1 MRRWLAAL
9 GDRVNP
15 ILVKEVRQAVRGR
28 LFRVGYALTL
38 TAALTISLIVLMSA
52 EDRSGAAA
60 YGLSIPTRDDE
71 RLGPTLAISIFGCL
85 LAATF
90 AFVPFSAFMSM
101 GGEWEENTYDLLVL
115 SNLTPR
121 RIVYGKLASALVQ
134 SLVCFSAFVPF
145 FVFAFLL
152 RGVNLSALL
161 LLLGGVLVLSPCVS
175 LVALGLSS
183 VGGNRFQRVV
193 LMVALMLG
201 LVVATMAGT
210 SLSAIV
216 LNGAF
221 FFRTTWATVVLRVGL
236 VASVGVAVGAYYGEV
251 ACARLS
257 HPEENGSTGV
267 RIAVLVALAG
277 GLAWTAYA
285 LSASGEP
292 GVLSAFAT
300 VALFGILWPCAG
312 FACEAERLGRRVSM
326 HVPKNPLLA
335 LLAAPFLPGGG
346 RGMLFW
352 ILVNGLLAGAIALL
366 YGFFATDPWTSATF
380 DKWWHSGL
388 GAIGV
393 TSMFCTTWLGIPS
406 RLFAKLSASPHVRR
420 VARFSVLLFILL
432 SILLPS
438 LFLFVFGDQR
448 GHAFE
453 HPFNPFWLVPKAW
466 MGNSDS
472 AVEIWLFVPLALLL
486 VLVLNMRRIVAG
498 VREVLAAS
506 QARRLL
512 ERAPAAAAAP
522 APAALATDVPP
533 PA

>member
-1 MRRWLAAL
+1 MSRWLATL
-9 GDRVNP
+9 GDRINP

-28 LFRVGYALTL
+28 LFRTGYALTL
-38 TAALTISLIVLMSA
+38 AAALTISLVILMSA
-52 EDRSGAAA
+52 DGGTRAAVYA
-60 YGLSIPTRDDE
+60 ASVPTRADE
-71 RLGPTLAISIFGCL
+71 RIGPALASSIFGCL
-85 LAATF
+85 MAACF

-175 LVALGLSS
+175 LVALGISS
-183 VGGNRFQRVV
+183 VGGNRFQRIM
-193 LMVALMLG
+193 LMVALMLA
-201 LVVATMAGT
+201 LVAVTIAGT
-210 SLSAIV
+210 FSSSAVLSGFI
-216 LNGAF
+216 
-221 FFRTTWATVVLRVGL
+221 FFRGSWSMVVLRIGL
-236 VASVGVAVGAYYGEV
+236 IASIGVAIGAYYGEV

-267 RIAVLVALAG
+267 RVAVLVALAG

-285 LSASGEP
+285 LSSSGEP
-292 GVLSAFAT
+292 EVLSGFAT

-312 FACEAERLGRRVSM
+312 FACESERLGRRVAM
-326 HVPKNPLLA
+326 HVPKNRLLA
-335 LLAAPFLPGGG
+335 LLASPFLPGGG

-352 ILVNGLLAGAIALL
+352 LVVNALLAGGLALL
-366 YGFFATDPWTSATF
+366 HGIFATDPWTSATF
-380 DKWWHSGL
+380 DKWWRSGL

-406 RLFAKLSASPHVRR
+406 RLFARFSASPHVRR

-438 LFLFVFGDQR
+438 LFLFVVGDER

-453 HPFNPFWLVPKAW
+453 HPFNPFWLIPKAW
-466 MGNSDS
+466 LGNSDS

-486 VLVLNMRRIVAG
+486 VLLLNLRRIVAG

-506 QARRLL
+506 RARRLR
-512 ERAPAAAAAP
+512 EHAPAAAAAP
-522 APAALATDVPP
+522 AELASDVPP